1 MKPDGK
7 LFTQNVTDLFEAI
20 LELKNTSEARKF
32 FRDLLTEQEI
42 MEFAQRWK
50 VAQMLYN
57 NIPYSDIEKKT
68 GMSSTTIARISKWL
82 TNGMGGYQLM
92 LSRLN
97 KDHHHHESYSSLEDD
112 S

>member
-1 MKPDGK
+1 MKSNEKLSSPDVTE
-7 LFTQNVTDLFEAI
+7 LFNAI
-20 LELKNTSEARKF
+20 LNLNDISEARKF

-42 MEFAQRWK
+42 IEFAQRWK
-50 VAQMLYN
+50 VAQMLYK
-57 NIPYSDIEKKT
+57 NIPYSDIEKQT